1 MSELPGVEPTDQP
14 VKGERAAEEL
24 GFADAARAEADEA
37 PASLSDDAPADGGGE
52 G

>member
-1 MSELPGVEPTDQP
+1 MSELPGVESSDQP

-24 GFADAARAEADEA
+24 GFADAARAEAEEA
-37 PASLSDDAPADGGGE
+37 PAPMSDDASATDGGE